1 MFAFY
6 CSPETRLILLPGRL
20 RIFCDG
26 VVASF
31 LVGLAMSGWSLAESE
46 EGSVASSWGIAAS
59 PSEPQPSSSCSA
71 ACASPKGPS
80 LAAALTSFF
89 GESWPPPHELAST
102 SGPPRDRS
110 RSPLDPVLI
119 RSCSAGPSARWKLLS
134 APSALADPPCTQEPV
149 PVPIVV
155 GTETWAPIC
164 VQGAQH
170 LRDRLG
176 AQTLP
181 FQIEDPLAGTFAQGF
196 LAKAA

>member
-1 MFAFY
+1 MFAIFYMFAFY
-6 CSPETRLILLPGRL
+6 CSQETRLILLPGRL

-71 ACASPKGPS
+71 ACAGPKGPS

-119 RSCSAGPSARWKLLS
+119 RSCSAGPSARWKLLLPHQIPTKFPP
-134 APSALADPPCTQEPV
+134 PSHHLPTTFPPPSHHTP
-149 PVPIVV
+149 
-155 GTETWAPIC
+155 T
-164 VQGAQH
+164 
-170 LRDRLG
+170 
-176 AQTLP
+176 TLP
-181 FQIEDPLAGTFAQGF
+181 PHSHHTLLCG
-196 LAKAA
+196 LY